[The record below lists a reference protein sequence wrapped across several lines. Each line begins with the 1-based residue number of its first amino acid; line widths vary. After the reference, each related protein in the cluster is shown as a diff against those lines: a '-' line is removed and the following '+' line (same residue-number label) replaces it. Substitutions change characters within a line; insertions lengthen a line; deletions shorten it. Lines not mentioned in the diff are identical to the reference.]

1 MITTKLNLPKAKEKK
16 GFTQKEFENWIANRP
31 SYRESNGAFQRLVDQ
46 NNINN
51 KKFNATEAR
60 TALKKGSSNTKVREE
75 NAIERINRINYEF
88 GQTKKRPEH
97 LDNKNIISWEDKQTK
112 KQIKKIAERPKPI
125 KPDLVNGHSDWNTDD
140 WLESIDPGGWASP
153 EDEGKRR
160 TQVEENLLEKY
171 LELMKAGELLPGTTF
186 KMFEKNFYDFDTDVI
201 TKIKKRADEK
211 KRVEG
216 LAALLGVDPGRT
228 TI

>member
-1 MITTKLNLPKAKEKK
+1 KK

-186 KMFEKNFYDFDTDVI
+186 KMFEKNFYDFDTD
-201 TKIKKRADEK
+201 
-211 KRVEG
+211 
-216 LAALLGVDPGRT
+216 
-228 TI
+228 